1 MKALILMDFIREEH
15 FSIQQGKPKF
25 NLLNTPNGKVL
36 KQLLEKCSNLYR
48 NRTRRDYDIDF
59 VYKAIP
65 TPIRNDYGKIIKY
78 QDVKLSEAKQ
88 YYDSLTKKIM
98 ENKYDIIIP
107 TGKLGTKFLLNQTS
121 ISKVRGVPEKITLSQ
136 DGKTFDTW
144 VLPTFSIEYTNV
156 NKNAERHV
164 ISDLTTLGKFVAQGE
179 EAFTPKEVDYEL
191 VTDIER
197 VKEIFKKEVKND
209 NYDGVDITA
218 WDLETNSLQPDKVG
232 SKPLVVSLSWRNGQG
247 VTIPIYKTDF
257 QWKNGQEDI
266 DTILSLLENWVANK
280 KDTKV
285 GHNIQYDIKFLMSTQ
300 GFKTFENH
308 EDTKVGWYLAVT
320 QEQAESLRL
329 SDLAYEATDMGGYDK
344 PLEDYK
350 VWFRNHL
357 LKYLSTKIADIV
369 KKNKKV
375 AKKEYKVNATDYDSW
390 IQEKLDNTEDI
401 LIDSTVEDN
410 KDNLSKEEKVYR
422 SLGLTPEILTI
433 EYLDKE
439 ELSKVIKNLPIDYYS
454 LEENTRK
461 YIMTTAI
468 NLINKHKKLNNIVN
482 EVDGS
487 PFNYDW
493 IPLELMHPYASGDVD
508 CCRRLYC
515 DVIDKLEQ
523 QDRPKAIDLLKKD
536 YPRLTRTLARIESNG
551 VYADKEYMVKND
563 DFYIKEMK
571 KTEKEMKEHWA
582 VKEFEDYQFNLY
594 ELGVEEFA
602 KPKKERDPNIEKYRT
617 KFKDDGWMF
626 SPSSG
631 AHKGKVLYDILGL
644 KPPYDKNYIKDKPFE
659 KGIKESDLTWE
670 DYKVNKVTL
679 DYLNEHEENKDIKEL
694 LELMLYYASLQ
705 TKRNSFTNKLI
716 TRINPSTGNIHGNF
730 NISGTSTG
738 RLSSSNIN
746 WQNVP
751 AHTSNVNK
759 FDYHHPIKR
768 SFVSRFPGGL
778 ILQADYSALELRVTG
793 LITGDE
799 SMTQIFLDGGDLH
812 VNTAGLMNNK
822 AEEEVTVEERQ
833 DAKKI
838 SFGLLYG

>member
-1 MKALILMDFIREEH
+1 MDFIREEH

-218 WDLETNSLQPDKVG
+218 WDTETNSLKPSLKG
-232 SKPLVVSLSWRNGQG
+232 SKVLVISLSWKNGQG
-247 VTIPIYKTDF
+247 VTIPVYKSDF
-257 QWKNGQEDI
+257 QWENGQEDI
-266 DTILSLLENWVANK
+266 DEILKLFAEWQKDKN
-280 KDTKV
+280 DTKV
-285 GHNIQYDIKFLMSTQ
+285 LHNATYDLNFLMATENIQD
-300 GFKTFENH
+300 FENN

-320 QEQAESLRL
+320 QEEAESLRL

-369 KKNKKV
+369 KENKKI
-375 AKKEYKVNATDYDSW
+375 AKKEYKVNAKDYDSW
-390 IQEKLDNTEDI
+390 LADKLKNADDIPTE
-401 LIDSTVEDN
+401 STIEDN
-410 KDNLSKEEKVYR
+410 KGNPSKEEQVYL
-422 SLGLTPEILTI
+422 SLGLTPELL
-433 EYLDKE
+433 ELKDLDKE
-439 ELSKVIKNLPIDYYS
+439 ELDTVIKKLPIDYYS
-454 LEENTRK
+454 LEENTRD
-461 YIMTTAI
+461 YIMATAI
-468 NLINKHKKLNNIVN
+468 NLINKYKKLNDVVN

-523 QDRPKAIDLLKKD
+523 QNRPKAIDLMKTS
-536 YPRLTRTLARIESNG
+536 YPRLIRTLARIQTNG
-551 VYADKEYMVKND
+551 MHTDMEYMKEND
-563 DFYIKEMK
+563 KAYIEEMN
-571 KTEKEMKEHWA
+571 KTHEKMLEHWS
-582 VKEFEDYQFNLY
+582 VQEFEEYQFGLY

-602 KPKKERDPNIEKYRT
+602 KPKKERDPEIEKYRT
-617 KFKDDGWMF
+617 KFKDDGWRF

-631 AHKGKVLYDILGL
+631 AHKGKVLYDIIGL
-644 KPPYDKNYIKDKPFE
+644 KPPHDKNYIKDKPFE
-659 KGIKESDLTWE
+659 KNVKEEDLTWE
-670 DYKVNKVTL
+670 DYKVNKATL
-679 DYLNEHEENKDIKEL
+679 DYLLEHEDREDIKDILEL
-694 LELMLYYASLQ
+694 LLYYASLQ
-705 TKRNSFTNKLI
+705 TKRNSFTKKFPTI
-716 TRINPSTGNIHGNF
+716 TVKETSSIHGNF
-730 NISGTSTG
+730 NSTGTSSS
-738 RLSSSNIN
+738 RLSSNN
-746 WQNVP
+746 PNLQNAP
-751 AHTSNVNK
+751 SHTSDVNK
-759 FDYHHPIKR
+759 FDYHHPVKR
-768 SFVSRFPGGL
+768 SFVSRFDNGV
-778 ILQADYSALELRVTG
+778 IIQFDYSALEMRITALHTEDKEMLEMFLTG
-793 LITGDE
+793 QDI
-799 SMTQIFLDGGDLH
+799 H
-812 VNTAGLMNNK
+812 KNTASIMYNK
-822 AEEEVTVEERQ
+822 SMEDVTAEERQ
-833 DAKKI
+833 ASK
-838 SFGLLYG
+838 SVAFGLIYG